1 MQCGDWIEATLP
13 NRRVFGYVTNII
25 DKYVYVR
32 KVKIIHLHNLE
43 TVNMYGDNQS
53 AYLIDNVKLWGN
65 SLLSNDYT
73 ELINIAID
81 RKDEAWF
88 HELAGRLISNG

>member
-1 MQCGDWIEATLP
+1 MQYGDWIKATLP

-32 KVKIIHLHNLE
+32 KVKIIYLHNLE
-43 TVNMYGDNQS
+43 TVNIYEDNQS
-53 AYLIDNVKLWGN
+53 AYPIDNVKFWGN

>member
-1 MQCGDWIEATLP
+1 MQCGDWIKVTLP
-13 NRRVFGYVTNII
+13 DRRVFGYVNGII

-32 KVKIIHLHNLE
+32 KVKVIYLHNLE
-43 TVNMYGDNQS
+43 TVNIYENNQS
-53 AYLIDNVKLWGN
+53 AYLFDDVKLWGN

-88 HELAGRLISNG
+88 HELAGRLIGNG